1 MINEDKLFKLLPA
14 FFDKPS
20 KVIIEIAQNAFR
32 SGAKNLDISIKD
44 DVLKVVD
51 DGSGTDN
58 PHALFCLAESDWSE
72 DVMEQQMPAGWGLF
86 YLMSLSTEV
95 VYTSMFGTIAVNCSA
110 FLNDHAYRETFLYLV
125 DPSTRTERGFSVEAT
140 LKEGVAKSLCD
151 GQIKKHLRYFRL
163 DITYNGEKIKRE
175 SLSDSCKD
183 YDIKTSYLGNDVYI
197 NAHLSMSLISE
208 NEHFLDTVTAVWYGI
223 PVNDSDYYTHM
234 FGRQVVIDVRQDQPL
249 TPVLPYRS
257 SISFDEKAREF
268 IEFVRSKVGR
278 WCLNKIRNYD
288 CTKES
293 VSTMAS
299 IMDLA
304 AEIVPQ
310 EALDSLD
317 IFHLTEVDPYHSDDV
332 EHDDVRE
339 RRIVHRSQMPLVS
352 ETLRLEIDG
361 EIVLD
366 GGDEELASCEK
377 PILPPWTIKSVK
389 LPSKKPSWLTTKEE
403 EISLRVTKHEGKNME
418 YNWVKSTLECK
429 VKDISV
435 IVLPWD
441 DCGGLNI
448 CYSGDP
454 KDFYLVDDAVFFSR
468 VYSSDYDTYDTQ
480 RYEYDERVS
489 VDIQHLTGRYN
500 LYDLLKG
507 INIAGI
513 DFHTVESI
521 HIDRGNET
529 VRININGGESISLKI
544 AA

>member
-32 SGAKNLDISIKD
+32 SGAKSLDISIKND
-44 DVLKVVD
+44 TLKVID

-58 PHALFCLAESDWSE
+58 PHALFCLAESGWSE

-86 YLMSLSTEV
+86 YLMSLSMEV
-95 VYTSMFGTIAVNCSA
+95 VYTSMFGTIAVNCES
-110 FLNDHAYRETFLYLV
+110 FLNDRAYRDNILDLV
-125 DPSTRTERGFSVEAT
+125 DTSTRTERGFSVEAT

-151 GQIKKHLRYFRL
+151 GQMQRHLRYFRM
-163 DITYNGEKIKRE
+163 DITYNGGKIERE
-175 SLSDSCKD
+175 NLSDRCKD

-197 NAHLSMSLISE
+197 NAHLSTSLTSF
-208 NEHFLDTVTAVWYGI
+208 NEHFLNTVMLVWYGI
-223 PVNDSDYYTHM
+223 PINEGTYM
-234 FGRQVVIDVRQDQPL
+234 EQVVIDVRKNNPL

-332 EHDDVRE
+332 ESDEVRE
-339 RRIVHRSQMPLVS
+339 RRIVRRSQMPLVS
-352 ETLRLEIDG
+352 EALRLEIDG
-361 EIVLD
+361 KIIMD
-366 GGDEELASCEK
+366 GEDEELASCEK

-389 LPSKKPSWLTTKEE
+389 LPSKKPSWLTTTEE
-403 EISLRVTKHEGKNME
+403 KISLKVTKQEGINRE

-429 VKDISV
+429 DKDISV

-441 DCGGLNI
+441 NCGGLDI

-454 KDFYLVDDAVFFSR
+454 EDFYLVDDAVFYSR

-480 RYEYDERVS
+480 RYEYDGRVS
-489 VDIQHLTGRYN
+489 ADIQHLTGRYN

-507 INIAGI
+507 VNIAGVRYVDVKTI
-513 DFHTVESI
+513 NVDRESKTFQI
-521 HIDRGNET
+521 ISN
-529 VRININGGESISLKI
+529 NGKSVVLKL